1 MFQVNFSK
9 QSINEL
15 NKLDKLQQMQI
26 VDKFS
31 SLTPESIQSS
41 EEVGKFTRNGKD
53 FYRLKSGDYRIYFEI
68 IDNTLYSHYML
79 HQHSLTDFIF
89 RFKLPITEEQMV
101 EQHQSFWKYLETL
114 KK

>member
-1 MFQVNFSK
+1 
-9 QSINEL
+9 
-15 NKLDKLQQMQI
+15 MQI

-31 SLTPESIQSS
+31 SLTPESIKIS
-41 EEVGKFTRNGKD
+41 EEVGKFARNGKD

-89 RFKLPITEEQMV
+89 RFKLPISEEQMV

>member
-15 NKLDKLQQMQI
+15 NKLDKIQQMQV

-31 SLTPESIQSS
+31 SLTPESIKSS

-53 FYRLKSGDYRIYFEI
+53 FYRLKSGDFRIYFEI
-68 IDNTLYSHYML
+68 VGNTLYSHYML

-89 RFKLPITEEQMV
+89 RFKLPISEEQMV
-101 EQHQSFWKYLETL
+101 EQHQSFWKYLESL